1 MTTTVLLVNDVA
13 TVGGGQTVML
23 DVARVLIAAGFTA
36 HVACPPG
43 HLAEQA
49 TAIGADWHEFRFAER
64 RLLTSRGRLPRPQ
77 AVAARVGEGRRLAAL
92 AADVGADIV
101 HTGALVP
108 HLDVVAAG
116 RRRTVRTVW
125 HLNQVHPAYLFAGP
139 LPDSIVSVSRAALR
153 PARWR
158 AAARDRAAVVPN
170 GIDVDRFRPPAPDE
184 RRQIRDRLGL
194 GEAFTVVTVARLEPL
209 KGVDTLIR
217 AAAAARSR
225 PVLLVVGD
233 ATGYLGGPAY
243 ADGLRGLAD
252 DLGVDARF
260 LGARADVPE
269 LLRAADAFAYASRYD
284 AAPLVLAE
292 ASATALPVVTS
303 NAGGCGEMV
312 DDGATGVLL
321 EPEDVTG
328 FATTFDRLA
337 GSPDLRLRLGRA
349 GRQRA
354 VEELDVGR
362 LADRL
367 LPHYVDLVGVS

>member
-1 MTTTVLLVNDVA
+1 VTTTVLLVNDVA
-13 TVGGGQTVML
+13 SVGGGQTVML

-43 HLAEQA
+43 HLADQA
-49 TAIGADWHEFRFAER
+49 TAIGADWHEFHFAER
-64 RLLTSRGRLPRPQ
+64 RLLTPRGRLPRLR
-77 AVAARVGEGRRLAAL
+77 AVAARVDEGRRLAAL
-92 AADVGADIV
+92 AAEVGADIV

-108 HLDVVAAG
+108 HLDVVATG
-116 RRRTVRTVW
+116 RRPTVRTVW

-139 LPDSIVSVSRAALR
+139 LPDTILSVSRAALR

-158 AAARDRAAVVPN
+158 AAARARAAVVPN

-184 RRQIRDRLGL
+184 RLQIRERLGL
-194 GEAFTVVTVARLEPL
+194 GEEFTVVTVARLEPL

-225 PVLLVVGD
+225 PAVLVVGD
-233 ATGYLGGPAY
+233 ATGYVGGPAY
-243 ADGLRGLAD
+243 ADGLRTLAD

-260 LGARADVPE
+260 LGNRADVPE

-292 ASATALPVVTS
+292 ASATGLPVVTG
-303 NAGGCGEMV
+303 NAGGCGEMIH
-312 DDGATGVLL
+312 DGVTGVLL

-354 VEELDVGR
+354 VEELDLGC